1 MSADN
6 IQNDH
11 SVDLNNRVIVNTK
24 KIGYFKKLFGKAKSS
39 SKYSIILEKN
49 GSISSVER
57 EKSLPYLNFGEKILS
72 IFGGYKIS
80 EITVDHTPFNISYEF
95 NKNDKYPLLSKDN
108 QKISSFFSM
117 DLRIEPSNP
126 TIIFQ
131 SFPNKP
137 NITVSD
143 ISLLLDQR
151 IKSITSASI
160 SAQNSQTI
168 RSSKFQNAFLE
179 NLAPQFKPHTELI
192 GCEIF
197 SWTPPIFGSSQEE
210 EEKIELE
217 TYEHKKKIAQIERD
231 IAIIQNQENQ
241 TQQDLTKPPTNPPKN
256 TITWRQPSLII
267 FIIVLLL
274 IAILLIGIIFND
286 IFGNPFGQEDNKS
299 SNPDPKPEVTTSLTS
314 TKSTAT
320 PLPPTKTP
328 VPPTATPTPEN
339 IYTLGVNYAKG
350 RNYNLAIENLSL
362 SLSLGITKNAYLWR
376 AYSFEGL
383 KEYQK
388 AINDLNEHLTYYPN
402 DSIAYNNR
410 GFSYFKLDQYQK
422 ALDDYNRALQID
434 PTNSFAKNNKREVQS
449 YIPTATP
456 IPPTATP
463 IPPTA
468 TPVPPTPA
476 SMTAEAYYKR
486 GKEHAQSGRYNL
498 AIEDLAK
505 ATSVPASYF
514 WIAHS
519 YNELGQYQKA
529 IDNYNKHLT
538 YYPNSASS
546 YNNRGV
552 GYQNLGQYQKALD
565 DYNRALQ
572 IDPTNTLYLENKRN
586 IQEYIPTPTPTPT
599 PVPPNFSL
607 IPNTTILLFQDGN
620 GPYSFQ
626 IQAPAGINPTYYW
639 AIQNTS
645 TCPLI
650 DWSTYQNL
658 NSNGPLIAGKN
669 TQVVGVVSSN
679 SPGTYECYAEL
690 RIGTSPSNLFAN
702 NSEVLQSF
710 NLAFIVTIPTSSTPT
725 PVPPTATPVPPT
737 PTPTPEP
744 ISNSNF
750 SDLNFGCYANQPNNC
765 FAWWEQNGVPNYYST
780 ELVAWQR
787 PYGTQNYSGTCGN
800 WTQENNWYQ
809 IYYPGSGVTQYDNL
823 NKNIFSQQSIDYVQ
837 FCLRW
842 SYQGSKGPW
851 ISSYVFT
858 LQ

>member
-72 IFGGYKIS
+72 VFGGYKIS

-314 TKSTAT
+314 TKPTAT

-410 GFSYFKLDQYQK
+410 GFSYFKL
-422 ALDDYNRALQID
+422 N
-434 PTNSFAKNNKREVQS
+434 
-449 YIPTATP
+449 
-456 IPPTATP
+456 
-463 IPPTA
+463 
-468 TPVPPTPA
+468 
-476 SMTAEAYYKR
+476 
-486 GKEHAQSGRYNL
+486 
-498 AIEDLAK
+498 
-505 ATSVPASYF
+505 
-514 WIAHS
+514 
-519 YNELGQYQKA
+519 
-529 IDNYNKHLT
+529 
-538 YYPNSASS
+538 
-546 YNNRGV
+546 
-552 GYQNLGQYQKALD
+552 QYQKALD

-809 IYYPGSGVTQYDNL
+809 IYSPGSGVTQYDNL
-823 NKNIFSQQSIDYVQ
+823 NKNIFSQQSVNYVQ

>member
-286 IFGNPFGQEDNKS
+286 IFGNPFGQEDSKS

-314 TKSTAT
+314 TKPTAT

-410 GFSYFKLDQYQK
+410 GFSYFKLD
-422 ALDDYNRALQID
+422 
-434 PTNSFAKNNKREVQS
+434 
-449 YIPTATP
+449 
-456 IPPTATP
+456 
-463 IPPTA
+463 
-468 TPVPPTPA
+468 
-476 SMTAEAYYKR
+476 
-486 GKEHAQSGRYNL
+486 
-498 AIEDLAK
+498 
-505 ATSVPASYF
+505 
-514 WIAHS
+514 
-519 YNELGQYQKA
+519 
-529 IDNYNKHLT
+529 
-538 YYPNSASS
+538 
-546 YNNRGV
+546 
-552 GYQNLGQYQKALD
+552 QYQKALD

-725 PVPPTATPVPPT
+725 PVPPTATSVPPT

-809 IYYPGSGVTQYDNL
+809 IYSPGSGVTQYDNL
-823 NKNIFSQQSIDYVQ
+823 NKNIFSQQSVNYVQ

>member
-241 TQQDLTKPPTNPPKN
+241 TQQDLTNPPTNPPKN

-314 TKSTAT
+314 TKPTAT

-410 GFSYFKLDQYQK
+410 GFSYFKLD
-422 ALDDYNRALQID
+422 
-434 PTNSFAKNNKREVQS
+434 
-449 YIPTATP
+449 
-456 IPPTATP
+456 
-463 IPPTA
+463 
-468 TPVPPTPA
+468 
-476 SMTAEAYYKR
+476 
-486 GKEHAQSGRYNL
+486 
-498 AIEDLAK
+498 
-505 ATSVPASYF
+505 
-514 WIAHS
+514 
-519 YNELGQYQKA
+519 
-529 IDNYNKHLT
+529 
-538 YYPNSASS
+538 
-546 YNNRGV
+546 
-552 GYQNLGQYQKALD
+552 QYQKALD

-809 IYYPGSGVTQYDNL
+809 IYSPGSGVTQYDNL
-823 NKNIFSQQSIDYVQ
+823 NKNIFSQQSVNYVQ

>member
-314 TKSTAT
+314 TKPTAT

-410 GFSYFKLDQYQK
+410 GFSYFKLD
-422 ALDDYNRALQID
+422 
-434 PTNSFAKNNKREVQS
+434 
-449 YIPTATP
+449 
-456 IPPTATP
+456 
-463 IPPTA
+463 
-468 TPVPPTPA
+468 
-476 SMTAEAYYKR
+476 
-486 GKEHAQSGRYNL
+486 
-498 AIEDLAK
+498 
-505 ATSVPASYF
+505 
-514 WIAHS
+514 
-519 YNELGQYQKA
+519 
-529 IDNYNKHLT
+529 
-538 YYPNSASS
+538 
-546 YNNRGV
+546 
-552 GYQNLGQYQKALD
+552 QYQKALD

-809 IYYPGSGVTQYDNL
+809 IYSPGSGVTQYDNL
-823 NKNIFSQQSIDYVQ
+823 NKNIFSQQSVNYVQ

>member
-1 MSADN
+1 MSPDN

-299 SNPDPKPEVTTSLTS
+299 SNPDPKPKVTTSLTS
-314 TKSTAT
+314 TKPTAT

-410 GFSYFKLDQYQK
+410 GFSYFKLGQYQK

-456 IPPTATP
+456 IPLTATPIPPTPTPIPPTPTPVPPTPTPVPPTATP
-463 IPPTA
+463 IPPTVTPIPPTTTPIPPTV
-468 TPVPPTPA
+468 TPVPPT
-476 SMTAEAYYKR
+476 T
-486 GKEHAQSGRYNL
+486 
-498 AIEDLAK
+498 
-505 ATSVPASYF
+505 
-514 WIAHS
+514 
-519 YNELGQYQKA
+519 
-529 IDNYNKHLT
+529 
-538 YYPNSASS
+538 
-546 YNNRGV
+546 
-552 GYQNLGQYQKALD
+552 
-565 DYNRALQ
+565 
-572 IDPTNTLYLENKRN
+572 
-586 IQEYIPTPTPTPT
+586 
-599 PVPPNFSL
+599 
-607 IPNTTILLFQDGN
+607 
-620 GPYSFQ
+620 
-626 IQAPAGINPTYYW
+626 
-639 AIQNTS
+639 
-645 TCPLI
+645 
-650 DWSTYQNL
+650 
-658 NSNGPLIAGKN
+658 
-669 TQVVGVVSSN
+669 
-679 SPGTYECYAEL
+679 
-690 RIGTSPSNLFAN
+690 
-702 NSEVLQSF
+702 
-710 NLAFIVTIPTSSTPT
+710 T

-737 PTPTPEP
+737 AT
-744 ISNSNF
+744 
-750 SDLNFGCYANQPNNC
+750 
-765 FAWWEQNGVPNYYST
+765 
-780 ELVAWQR
+780 
-787 PYGTQNYSGTCGN
+787 
-800 WTQENNWYQ
+800 
-809 IYYPGSGVTQYDNL
+809 
-823 NKNIFSQQSIDYVQ
+823 
-837 FCLRW
+837 
-842 SYQGSKGPW
+842 
-851 ISSYVFT
+851 
-858 LQ
+858 

>member
-314 TKSTAT
+314 TKPTAT

-410 GFSYFKLDQYQK
+410 GFSYFKLD
-422 ALDDYNRALQID
+422 
-434 PTNSFAKNNKREVQS
+434 
-449 YIPTATP
+449 
-456 IPPTATP
+456 
-463 IPPTA
+463 
-468 TPVPPTPA
+468 
-476 SMTAEAYYKR
+476 
-486 GKEHAQSGRYNL
+486 
-498 AIEDLAK
+498 
-505 ATSVPASYF
+505 
-514 WIAHS
+514 
-519 YNELGQYQKA
+519 
-529 IDNYNKHLT
+529 
-538 YYPNSASS
+538 
-546 YNNRGV
+546 
-552 GYQNLGQYQKALD
+552 QYQKALD

-809 IYYPGSGVTQYDNL
+809 IYSPGSGVTQYDNL

>member
-299 SNPDPKPEVTTSLTS
+299 SNPDPKPEVTTSITS
-314 TKSTAT
+314 IKPTAT

-410 GFSYFKLDQYQK
+410 GFSYFKLD
-422 ALDDYNRALQID
+422 
-434 PTNSFAKNNKREVQS
+434 
-449 YIPTATP
+449 
-456 IPPTATP
+456 
-463 IPPTA
+463 
-468 TPVPPTPA
+468 
-476 SMTAEAYYKR
+476 
-486 GKEHAQSGRYNL
+486 
-498 AIEDLAK
+498 
-505 ATSVPASYF
+505 
-514 WIAHS
+514 
-519 YNELGQYQKA
+519 
-529 IDNYNKHLT
+529 
-538 YYPNSASS
+538 
-546 YNNRGV
+546 
-552 GYQNLGQYQKALD
+552 QYQKALD

-809 IYYPGSGVTQYDNL
+809 IYSPGSGVTQYDNL
-823 NKNIFSQQSIDYVQ
+823 NKNIFSQQSVNYVQ

>member
-434 PTNSFAKNNKREVQS
+434 PTN
-449 YIPTATP
+449 
-456 IPPTATP
+456 
-463 IPPTA
+463 
-468 TPVPPTPA
+468 
-476 SMTAEAYYKR
+476 
-486 GKEHAQSGRYNL
+486 
-498 AIEDLAK
+498 
-505 ATSVPASYF
+505 
-514 WIAHS
+514 
-519 YNELGQYQKA
+519 
-529 IDNYNKHLT
+529 
-538 YYPNSASS
+538 
-546 YNNRGV
+546 
-552 GYQNLGQYQKALD
+552 
-565 DYNRALQ
+565 
-572 IDPTNTLYLENKRN
+572 TLYLENKRN

-809 IYYPGSGVTQYDNL
+809 IYSPGSGVTQYDNL
-823 NKNIFSQQSIDYVQ
+823 NKNIFSQQSVNYVQ

>member
-72 IFGGYKIS
+72 VFGGYKIS

-314 TKSTAT
+314 TKPTAT

-434 PTNSFAKNNKREVQS
+434 PTN
-449 YIPTATP
+449 
-456 IPPTATP
+456 
-463 IPPTA
+463 
-468 TPVPPTPA
+468 
-476 SMTAEAYYKR
+476 
-486 GKEHAQSGRYNL
+486 
-498 AIEDLAK
+498 
-505 ATSVPASYF
+505 
-514 WIAHS
+514 
-519 YNELGQYQKA
+519 
-529 IDNYNKHLT
+529 
-538 YYPNSASS
+538 
-546 YNNRGV
+546 
-552 GYQNLGQYQKALD
+552 
-565 DYNRALQ
+565 
-572 IDPTNTLYLENKRN
+572 TLYLENKRN

-626 IQAPAGINPTYYW
+626 IQAPAGINQTYYW

-809 IYYPGSGVTQYDNL
+809 IYSPGSGVTQYDNL

>member
-286 IFGNPFGQEDNKS
+286 IFVNPFGQEDNKS

-314 TKSTAT
+314 TKPTAT

-410 GFSYFKLDQYQK
+410 GFSYFKLD
-422 ALDDYNRALQID
+422 
-434 PTNSFAKNNKREVQS
+434 
-449 YIPTATP
+449 
-456 IPPTATP
+456 
-463 IPPTA
+463 
-468 TPVPPTPA
+468 
-476 SMTAEAYYKR
+476 
-486 GKEHAQSGRYNL
+486 
-498 AIEDLAK
+498 
-505 ATSVPASYF
+505 
-514 WIAHS
+514 
-519 YNELGQYQKA
+519 
-529 IDNYNKHLT
+529 
-538 YYPNSASS
+538 
-546 YNNRGV
+546 
-552 GYQNLGQYQKALD
+552 QYQKALD

-737 PTPTPEP
+737 APPVPPTPTPTPEP

-809 IYYPGSGVTQYDNL
+809 IYSPGSGVTQYDNL
-823 NKNIFSQQSIDYVQ
+823 NKNIFSQQSVNYVQ

>member
-434 PTNSFAKNNKREVQS
+434 PTN
-449 YIPTATP
+449 
-456 IPPTATP
+456 
-463 IPPTA
+463 
-468 TPVPPTPA
+468 
-476 SMTAEAYYKR
+476 
-486 GKEHAQSGRYNL
+486 
-498 AIEDLAK
+498 
-505 ATSVPASYF
+505 
-514 WIAHS
+514 
-519 YNELGQYQKA
+519 
-529 IDNYNKHLT
+529 
-538 YYPNSASS
+538 
-546 YNNRGV
+546 
-552 GYQNLGQYQKALD
+552 
-565 DYNRALQ
+565 
-572 IDPTNTLYLENKRN
+572 TLYLENKRN

-725 PVPPTATPVPPT
+725 PVPPTATPVPPS
-737 PTPTPEP
+737 PTSTPEP

-823 NKNIFSQQSIDYVQ
+823 NKNIFSQQSVNYVQ

>member
-314 TKSTAT
+314 TKPTAT

-410 GFSYFKLDQYQK
+410 GFSYFKLD
-422 ALDDYNRALQID
+422 
-434 PTNSFAKNNKREVQS
+434 
-449 YIPTATP
+449 
-456 IPPTATP
+456 
-463 IPPTA
+463 
-468 TPVPPTPA
+468 
-476 SMTAEAYYKR
+476 
-486 GKEHAQSGRYNL
+486 
-498 AIEDLAK
+498 
-505 ATSVPASYF
+505 
-514 WIAHS
+514 
-519 YNELGQYQKA
+519 
-529 IDNYNKHLT
+529 
-538 YYPNSASS
+538 
-546 YNNRGV
+546 
-552 GYQNLGQYQKALD
+552 QYQKALD

>member
-314 TKSTAT
+314 TKPTAT

-434 PTNSFAKNNKREVQS
+434 PTN
-449 YIPTATP
+449 
-456 IPPTATP
+456 
-463 IPPTA
+463 
-468 TPVPPTPA
+468 
-476 SMTAEAYYKR
+476 
-486 GKEHAQSGRYNL
+486 
-498 AIEDLAK
+498 
-505 ATSVPASYF
+505 
-514 WIAHS
+514 
-519 YNELGQYQKA
+519 
-529 IDNYNKHLT
+529 
-538 YYPNSASS
+538 
-546 YNNRGV
+546 
-552 GYQNLGQYQKALD
+552 
-565 DYNRALQ
+565 
-572 IDPTNTLYLENKRN
+572 TLYLENKRN
-586 IQEYIPTPTPTPT
+586 IQEFIPTPTPTPT

-725 PVPPTATPVPPT
+725 PVPPTATPVPPS
-737 PTPTPEP
+737 PTSTPEP

>member
-410 GFSYFKLDQYQK
+410 GFSYFKL
-422 ALDDYNRALQID
+422 N
-434 PTNSFAKNNKREVQS
+434 
-449 YIPTATP
+449 
-456 IPPTATP
+456 
-463 IPPTA
+463 
-468 TPVPPTPA
+468 
-476 SMTAEAYYKR
+476 
-486 GKEHAQSGRYNL
+486 
-498 AIEDLAK
+498 
-505 ATSVPASYF
+505 
-514 WIAHS
+514 
-519 YNELGQYQKA
+519 
-529 IDNYNKHLT
+529 
-538 YYPNSASS
+538 
-546 YNNRGV
+546 
-552 GYQNLGQYQKALD
+552 QYQKALD

-809 IYYPGSGVTQYDNL
+809 IYSPGSGVTQYDNL
-823 NKNIFSQQSIDYVQ
+823 NKNIFSQQSVNYVQ

>member
-1 MSADN
+1 MSPDN

-49 GSISSVER
+49 GSISSIER
-57 EKSLPYLNFGEKILS
+57 ERSIPYLNFREKILS
-72 IFGGYKIS
+72 IFGVYKIS

-117 DLRIEPSNP
+117 DLRIAPSNP

-168 RSSKFQNAFLE
+168 RSSKFQNTFLE

-217 TYEHKKKIAQIERD
+217 TFEHKKKIAQIERD
-231 IAIIQNQENQ
+231 IAIIQNQENK
-241 TQQDLTKPPTNPPKN
+241 TQQDLIKPPINPSEN
-256 TITWRQPSLII
+256 TMSWRPPILII
-267 FIIVLLL
+267 FIIVLSL

-286 IFGNPFGQEDNKS
+286 IFENTFAQNNKS
-299 SNPDPKPEVTTSLTS
+299 STPEPKLEVSTNLNSTKPVPTS
-314 TKSTAT
+314 T
-320 PLPPTKTP
+320 PIPPTPTSI
-328 VPPTATPTPEN
+328 PPTATPSPEN

-463 IPPTA
+463 IPPTVTPIPPTATPVPSTATPIPPTA
-468 TPVPPTPA
+468 TPVPPTA
-476 SMTAEAYYKR
+476 
-486 GKEHAQSGRYNL
+486 
-498 AIEDLAK
+498 
-505 ATSVPASYF
+505 
-514 WIAHS
+514 
-519 YNELGQYQKA
+519 
-529 IDNYNKHLT
+529 
-538 YYPNSASS
+538 
-546 YNNRGV
+546 
-552 GYQNLGQYQKALD
+552 
-565 DYNRALQ
+565 
-572 IDPTNTLYLENKRN
+572 
-586 IQEYIPTPTPTPT
+586 T
-599 PVPPNFSL
+599 PVPPTITPVPPTATPVPPTTTPIPPTVTPVPPTTTPVPPTATPVPPTATPIPPNFSL

-679 SPGTYECYAEL
+679 SPGTYQCYAEL
-690 RIGTSPSNLFAN
+690 RIGTSTSNLFAN

-725 PVPPTATPVPPT
+725 PVPPTATPVPPS

-750 SDLNFGCYANQPNNC
+750 SNLNFGCYANQPNNC

-809 IYYPGSGVTQYDNL
+809 IYFPGSGVTQYDNL